1 MAAVQVTV
9 HNNSDQKVT
18 LTLDDETDAE
28 RIEYL
33 KTLKRRDDLKDVQ
46 VKKVGVQRKPSGDA
60 SDAS

>member
-28 RIEYL
+28 QIEYF

-46 VKKVGVQRKPSGDA
+46 VKKVGAQRKPSGDA